1 QQIFGICLVIID
13 IYRMCGIAGIVQF
26 HPQQKGE
33 EYRNQMSRRLK
44 KMSDRLIHRGPDGEG
59 FWISPNGF
67 AGFGHRRLSIID
79 LSPAAAQPMTFNDRY
94 TIVYNGEIYNYI
106 ELRDEL
112 KNKGYHFSTR
122 SDTEVLL
129 AAYDCYQEACLTKLD
144 GMFAFAIWDETQRS
158 VFAARDRF
166 GEKPFFYTIND
177 REFCFASEK
186 KALWAIGTERRINQ
200 PLLLNYLVL
209 GRTETAADNTITFYQ
224 DIFSLPPA
232 HFLTLKF
239 SESTFD
245 MQRYW
250 DCNKEAQPDMS
261 DASAIEQFQERLTI
275 SIKRRMRMDVRLG
288 ACLSGGLDSSSLV
301 SLLLANTSEK
311 IPSFSAIFPGFVHD
325 ESAYINKMVST
336 FDLDNLQIAPDEK
349 DLVKDMERVCYHQEE
364 PFSSSSI
371 FVQFKLYELAAAGQV
386 KVLMDG
392 QGADEVM
399 AGYTKYIPWYLQK
412 LFRSRPAIFF
422 KEKRELEKNQF
433 AFDWGWKN
441 YPAALLPVQVV
452 RALERKEAR
461 RIRKSRDI
469 NPEFK
474 KAFFDRQSIYKPVV
488 LKLNDILYF
497 DACQFGL
504 EELLRYADRNSMA
517 HGLELRLPF
526 LSHELVE
533 LLFSLPDRFKIREGY
548 TKWILRK
555 SMEDKLPPEIAWRRG
570 KVGFEP
576 PQKTWMQNKDLQDKI
591 HESKKLLVD
600 EKILSSGVL
609 NKKIQ
614 PQDAHA
620 AENKDWRYLNAA
632 FFLSKNLF
640 ADSANPVS

>member
-1 QQIFGICLVIID
+1 
-13 IYRMCGIAGIVQF
+13 MCGIAGIVQF
-26 HPQQKGE
+26 RPPQEGE
-33 EYRNQMSRRLK
+33 ENRNQILRRLK
-44 KMSDRLIHRGPDGEG
+44 KMADTLIHRGPDGEG
-59 FWISPNGF
+59 FWISPAGL

-79 LSPAAAQPMTFNDRY
+79 LSPAASQPMAFEERY

-112 KNKGYHFSTR
+112 KAKGYRFTTR

-129 AAYDCYQEACLTKLD
+129 AAYDCYQEACLAKLD

-177 REFCFASEK
+177 KEFCFASEK
-186 KALWAIGTERRINQ
+186 KALWASGTDRRINQ

-232 HFLTLKF
+232 HFLRVKF

-245 MQRYW
+245 MKRYW
-250 DCNKEAQPDMS
+250 DCNKEAQPEIS
-261 DASAIEQFQERLTI
+261 DASAIEQFQDKLTI

-288 ACLSGGLDSSSLV
+288 SCLSGGLDSSTLV
-301 SLLLANTSEK
+301 RLLLENASEK
-311 IPSFSAIFPGFVHD
+311 IPSFSVVFPGFDHD
-325 ESAYINKMVST
+325 ESAFIHKMVSS
-336 FDLDNLQIAPDEK
+336 FNLDNMQIAPSEN
-349 DLVKDMERVCYHQEE
+349 DLMEELERVCYHQEE

-371 FVQFKLYELAAAGQV
+371 FVQFKLYELAAGRQV

-392 QGADEVM
+392 QGADEVL
-399 AGYTKYIPWYLQK
+399 AGYSKYIPWYLQR
-412 LFRSRPAIFF
+412 LLRSKPSIFF
-422 KEKRELEKNQF
+422 KEKRELAKNQF
-433 AFDWGWKN
+433 VIDWGWKN

-452 RALERKEAR
+452 GALERKEAR
-461 RIRKSRDI
+461 RIRNSRDI
-469 NPEFK
+469 HPEFK
-474 KAFFDRQSIYKPVV
+474 KAFYDRQSIYKPLV

-497 DACQFGL
+497 DTCQFGL

-533 LLFSLPDRFKIREGY
+533 FLFSLPDRFKIRQGY

-555 SMEDKLPPEIAWRRG
+555 SMENILPPEITWRKG

-576 PQKTWMQNKDLQDKI
+576 PQKTWMQNRDLQDKI
-591 HESKKLLVD
+591 HEAKKLLV
-600 EKILSSGVL
+600 EERILSSRVL

-620 AENKDWRYLNAA
+620 AENEDWRYLNAA
-632 FFLSKNLF
+632 VFLSKNLF
-640 ADSANPVS
+640 ADPSIPVS